1 MLISALV
8 YEHERCRFEMIPE
21 NLEIKNSESKSSLS
35 KDQITAAALCALPKI
50 GPKRLMTLLKHHDP
64 QTAWAVVQGRA
75 KPTEVVAAMLRVEGL
90 TTLLRHRATQDLH
103 DQIERRCKRAG
114 IKITIFG
121 DENYPRALIAD
132 LSAPAVLFY
141 FGDLSALNSR
151 RVGMVGTRSATAS
164 GRYLASHIA
173 HDLATNDVCVVSGLA
188 RGIDAWAHRGA
199 LRALEVNSETRVAQ
213 RTDQRTAQRIG
224 RPVGVVASGL
234 DVVYP
239 RENAQLWQDI
249 ATHGALISE
258 SAPGSPP
265 EAFRFPLRNRILA
278 ALSEVL
284 VVVES
289 RDTGGSM
296 ITVDEAQKRDIAVMA
311 VPGSPR
317 NVASNGTN
325 LLIQQGCLP
334 IIGAQDVLVAL
345 GLDHRRA
352 QENIFDSRPRLS
364 ASDQNLVS
372 TMAGSPFTLDDFV
385 NRTNLALTNAAVA
398 LGRLEALGWV
408 VENSGWWEVI
418 EVRQSSH

>member
-1 MLISALV
+1 VHTQNST
-8 YEHERCRFEMIPE
+8 
-21 NLEIKNSESKSSLS
+21 IKNSLS
-35 KDQITAAALCALPKI
+35 KDQIAAAALCALPKI

-75 KPTEVVAAMLRVEGL
+75 KPNEVVSAMLRVEGL
-90 TTLLRHRATQDLH
+90 VTLLRHRATKDLQ
-103 DQIERRCKRAG
+103 DQIEQRCIRAG
-114 IKITIFG
+114 INITIFG

-132 LSAPAVLFY
+132 LAPPAVLFY
-141 FGDLSALNSR
+141 FGDLLALNSR

-164 GRYLASHIA
+164 GRYLASNIA

-199 LRALEVNSETRVAQ
+199 LRALESQPAVQ
-213 RTDQRTAQRIG
+213 IIG
-224 RPVGVVASGL
+224 RPVAVVASGL

-249 ATHGALISE
+249 ATQGAMISE

-296 ITVDEAQKRDIAVMA
+296 ITVDEAQKRDVTVLA

-317 NVASNGTN
+317 NIASNGTN
-325 LLIQQGCLP
+325 QLIQQGCLP

-345 GLDHRRA
+345 GLDNRRA
-352 QENIFDSRPRLS
+352 QENIYDPRVRLS
-364 ASDQNLVS
+364 TSDQNLVS
-372 TMAGSPFTLDDFV
+372 MMAGSPFTFDDFV
-385 NRTNLALTNAAVA
+385 IRSCLATIDAAVA
-398 LGRLEALGWV
+398 LGRLEALGWI

-418 EVRQSSH
+418 EVRQPLH

>member
-1 MLISALV
+1 MLT
-8 YEHERCRFEMIPE
+8 E
-21 NLEIKNSESKSSLS
+21 NLELKNSESKSSLS

-75 KPTEVVAAMLRVEGL
+75 KPNEVVAAMLRVENL
-90 TTLLRHRATQDLH
+90 VTLLKHRATQDLQ
-103 DQIERRCKRAG
+103 DQIERRCKKAG

-132 LSAPAVLFY
+132 LAPPAVLFY
-141 FGDLSALNSR
+141 FGDLSALNNR

-173 HDLATNDVCVVSGLA
+173 YDLATNDVCVVSGLA

-199 LRALEVNSETRVAQ
+199 LRALESRLAD
-213 RTDQRTAQRIG
+213 RLADRTAG

-296 ITVDEAQKRDIAVMA
+296 ITVDEAQKRDVTVLA

-317 NVASNGTN
+317 NIASNGTN
-325 LLIQQGCLP
+325 QLIQQGCLP

-345 GLDHRRA
+345 GLDNRRA
-352 QENIFDSRPRLS
+352 QENIYDPRVRLS
-364 ASDQNLVS
+364 TSDQSLIS
-372 TMAGSPFTLDDFV
+372 MMAGSPFTFDDFV
-385 NRTNLALTNAAVA
+385 IRSDLATIDAAVA
-398 LGRLEALGWV
+398 LGRLEALGWIV
-408 VENSGWWEVI
+408 GNSGWWEVI
-418 EVRQSSH
+418 EVRQPLH

>member
-1 MLISALV
+1 MLT
-8 YEHERCRFEMIPE
+8 E
-21 NLEIKNSESKSSLS
+21 NLELKNSESKSSLS

-75 KPTEVVAAMLRVEGL
+75 KPNEVVAAMLRVENL
-90 TTLLRHRATQDLH
+90 VTLLKHRATQDLQ
-103 DQIERRCKRAG
+103 DQIERRCKKAG

-132 LSAPAVLFY
+132 LAPPAVLFY
-141 FGDLSALNSR
+141 FGDLSALNNR

-173 HDLATNDVCVVSGLA
+173 YDLATNDVCVVSGLA

-199 LRALEVNSETRVAQ
+199 LRALESRLAD
-213 RTDQRTAQRIG
+213 RLADRTAG

-296 ITVDEAQKRDIAVMA
+296 ITVDEAQKRDVTVLA

-325 LLIQQGCLP
+325 QLIQQGCLP

-345 GLDHRRA
+345 GLDNRRA
-352 QENIFDSRPRLS
+352 QENIYDPRVRLS
-364 ASDQNLVS
+364 TSDQNLVS
-372 TMAGSPFTLDDFV
+372 MMAGAPFTLDNFV
-385 NRTNLALTNAAVA
+385 IRSDLATIDAAVS

-418 EVRQSSH
+418 DVRQPLH

>member
-1 MLISALV
+1 VQSQ
-8 YEHERCRFEMIPE
+8 
-21 NLEIKNSESKSSLS
+21 NSTSKNCLS
-35 KDQITAAALCALPKI
+35 KDQIAAAALCALPKI

-75 KPTEVVAAMLRVEGL
+75 KPNEVVSAMLRVEGL
-90 TTLLRHRATQDLH
+90 VTLLRHRATQDLQ
-103 DQIERRCKRAG
+103 DQIEQRCIRSG

-132 LSAPAVLFY
+132 LAPPAVLFY

-199 LRALEVNSETRVAQ
+199 LRALESRSA
-213 RTDQRTAQRIG
+213 G

-249 ATHGALISE
+249 AKHGALISE

-296 ITVDEAQKRDIAVMA
+296 ITVDEAQKRDVTVLA

-325 LLIQQGCLP
+325 QLIQQGCLP

-345 GLDHRRA
+345 GLDNRRA
-352 QENIFDSRPRLS
+352 QENIYDPRVRLS
-364 ASDQNLVS
+364 TSDQSLVS
-372 TMAGSPFTLDDFV
+372 MMAGSPFTFDDFV
-385 NRTNLALTNAAVA
+385 IRSCLATIDAAVS
-398 LGRLEALGWV
+398 LGRLEALGWI

-418 EVRQSSH
+418 EVRQPLH

>member
-1 MLISALV
+1 MLT
-8 YEHERCRFEMIPE
+8 E

-35 KDQITAAALCALPKI
+35 KDQIAAAALCALPKI

-75 KPTEVVAAMLRVEGL
+75 KPNEVVSAMLRVEGL
-90 TTLLRHRATQDLH
+90 VTLLRHRATQDLQ
-103 DQIERRCKRAG
+103 DQIEQRCIRAG
-114 IKITIFG
+114 INITIFG
-121 DENYPRALIAD
+121 DANYPRALIAD
-132 LSAPAVLFY
+132 LAPPAVLFY
-141 FGDLSALNSR
+141 FGDLSVLNSR
-151 RVGMVGTRSATAS
+151 RVGIVGTRSATAS

-199 LRALEVNSETRVAQ
+199 LRALESRLADRLADRLASRPASRPV
-213 RTDQRTAQRIG
+213 G

-249 ATHGALISE
+249 ATQGALISE

-296 ITVDEAQKRDIAVMA
+296 ITVDEAQKRDVTVLA

-325 LLIQQGCLP
+325 QLIQQGCLP

-345 GLDHRRA
+345 GLDNRRA
-352 QENIFDSRPRLS
+352 QESIYDPRVRLS
-364 ASDQNLVS
+364 ASDQSLIS
-372 TMAGSPFTLDDFV
+372 MMSGSPFTFDDFV
-385 NRTNLALTNAAVA
+385 IRSCLATIDAAVS
-398 LGRLEALGWV
+398 LGRLEALGWII
-408 VENSGWWEVI
+408 ENSGWWEVI
-418 EVRQSSH
+418 EVRQPLH

>member
-1 MLISALV
+1 MHSQ
-8 YEHERCRFEMIPE
+8 
-21 NLEIKNSESKSSLS
+21 NSTIKNSLS
-35 KDQITAAALCALPKI
+35 KDQIAAAALCALPKI

-75 KPTEVVAAMLRVEGL
+75 KPNEVVSAMLRVEGL
-90 TTLLRHRATQDLH
+90 VTLLRHRATKDLQ
-103 DQIERRCKRAG
+103 DQIEQRCIRAG
-114 IKITIFG
+114 INITIFG
-121 DENYPRALIAD
+121 DENYPRALFAD
-132 LSAPAVLFY
+132 LAPPAVLFY

-151 RVGMVGTRSATAS
+151 RVGIVGTRSATAS
-164 GRYLASHIA
+164 GRYLASNIA

-199 LRALEVNSETRVAQ
+199 LRALESQPAEQ
-213 RTDQRTAQRIG
+213 FIG
-224 RPVGVVASGL
+224 RPVAVVASGL

-249 ATHGALISE
+249 AKQGAMISE

-296 ITVDEAQKRDIAVMA
+296 ITVDEAQKRDVTVLA

-325 LLIQQGCLP
+325 QLIQQGCLP

-345 GLDHRRA
+345 GLDNRRA
-352 QENIFDSRPRLS
+352 QENIYDPRVRLS
-364 ASDQNLVS
+364 TSDQSLVS
-372 TMAGSPFTLDDFV
+372 MMAGSPFTFDDFV
-385 NRTNLALTNAAVA
+385 IRSCLATIDAAVA
-398 LGRLEALGWV
+398 LGRLEALGWI

-418 EVRQSSH
+418 EVRQPLH

>member
-1 MLISALV
+1 MLT
-8 YEHERCRFEMIPE
+8 E
-21 NLEIKNSESKSSLS
+21 NLELKNSESKSSLS

-75 KPTEVVAAMLRVEGL
+75 KPNEVVAAMLRVENL
-90 TTLLRHRATQDLH
+90 VTLLKHRATQDLQ
-103 DQIERRCKRAG
+103 DQIERRCIKAG

-132 LSAPAVLFY
+132 LAPPAVLFY
-141 FGDLSALNSR
+141 FGDLSALNNR

-173 HDLATNDVCVVSGLA
+173 YDLATNDVCVVSGLA

-199 LRALEVNSETRVAQ
+199 LRALESRLAD
-213 RTDQRTAQRIG
+213 RLADRLIG

-296 ITVDEAQKRDIAVMA
+296 ITVDEAQKRDVTVLA

-325 LLIQQGCLP
+325 QLIQQGCLP

-345 GLDHRRA
+345 GLDNRRA
-352 QENIFDSRPRLS
+352 QENIYDPRVRLS
-364 ASDQNLVS
+364 TSDQNLVS
-372 TMAGSPFTLDDFV
+372 MMAGAPFTLDNFV
-385 NRTNLALTNAAVA
+385 IRSDLATIDAAVS

-418 EVRQSSH
+418 DVRQPLH

>member
-1 MLISALV
+1 MRSQISV
-8 YEHERCRFEMIPE
+8 
-21 NLEIKNSESKSSLS
+21 SKKSLS
-35 KDQITAAALCALPKI
+35 KDQIAAAALCALPKI

-75 KPTEVVAAMLRVEGL
+75 KPDEVVAAMLRVENL
-90 TTLLRHRATQDLH
+90 STLLRHRATQDLQ
-103 DQIERRCKRAG
+103 DQIERRCTKAG

-121 DENYPRALIAD
+121 DENYPHALIAD
-132 LSAPAVLFY
+132 LAPPAVLFY
-141 FGDLSALNSR
+141 FGDLSSLNNR

-173 HDLATNDVCVVSGLA
+173 YDLATNDVCVVSGLA

-199 LRALEVNSETRVAQ
+199 LRALEGRLAD
-213 RTDQRTAQRIG
+213 RTVG

-239 RENAQLWQDI
+239 RENAQLWQDV
-249 ATHGALISE
+249 ATQGALISE

-296 ITVDEAQKRDIAVMA
+296 ITVDEAQKRDVTVLA

-325 LLIQQGCLP
+325 QLIQQGCLP

-345 GLDHRRA
+345 GLDNRRS
-352 QENIFDSRPRLS
+352 QENIYNPRARLCQ
-364 ASDQNLVS
+364 SDQNLVAI
-372 TMAGSPFTLDDFV
+372 MAGAPFTLDDFV
-385 NRTNLALTNAAVA
+385 NRTDLATIDAAVS

-418 EVRQSSH
+418 DVRQPLH

>member
-1 MLISALV
+1 MPSENSALKK
-8 YEHERCRFEMIPE
+8 C
-21 NLEIKNSESKSSLS
+21 LS
-35 KDQITAAALCALPKI
+35 KDQIAAAALCALPKI

-75 KPTEVVAAMLRVEGL
+75 KPDEVVAAMLRVENL
-90 TTLLRHRATQDLH
+90 ATLLRHRATQDFQ
-103 DQIERRCKRAG
+103 DQIERRCVNAG

-132 LSAPAVLFY
+132 LAPPAVLFH
-141 FGDLSALNSR
+141 FGDLTALNNR

-173 HDLATNDVCVVSGLA
+173 YDLATNDVCVVSGLA

-199 LRALEVNSETRVAQ
+199 LRALEGQLASHQAGLPAG
-213 RTDQRTAQRIG
+213 RTAGQLAG
-224 RPVGVVASGL
+224 RPVGIVASGL
-234 DVVYP
+234 DVIYP
-239 RENAQLWQDI
+239 RENAQLWQEV

-296 ITVDEAQKRDIAVMA
+296 ITVDEAQKRDVTVLA

-317 NVASNGTN
+317 NIASNGTN
-325 LLIQQGCLP
+325 QLIQQGCLP
-334 IIGAQDVLVAL
+334 IIGAKDVLVAL
-345 GLDHRRA
+345 GLDNRRA
-352 QENIFDSRPRLS
+352 QENFYDPRARLCQ
-364 ASDQNLVS
+364 SDQNLVS
-372 TMAGSPFTLDDFV
+372 MMAGAPFTLDSFV
-385 NRTNLALTNAAVA
+385 IRSDLATIDAAVA

-418 EVRQSSH
+418 DVRQPLH

>member
-1 MLISALV
+1 MLT
-8 YEHERCRFEMIPE
+8 E
-21 NLEIKNSESKSSLS
+21 NLELKNSESKSSLS

-75 KPTEVVAAMLRVEGL
+75 KPNEVVAAMLRVENL
-90 TTLLRHRATQDLH
+90 VTLLKHRATQDLQ
-103 DQIERRCKRAG
+103 DQIERRCIKAG

-132 LSAPAVLFY
+132 LAPPAVLFY
-141 FGDLSALNSR
+141 FGDLSALNNR

-173 HDLATNDVCVVSGLA
+173 YDLATNDVCVVSGLA

-199 LRALEVNSETRVAQ
+199 LRALESRLADRLAN
-213 RTDQRTAQRIG
+213 RTAG

-296 ITVDEAQKRDIAVMA
+296 ITVDEAQKRDVTVLA

-325 LLIQQGCLP
+325 QLIQQGCLP

-345 GLDHRRA
+345 GLDNRRA
-352 QENIFDSRPRLS
+352 QENIYDPRVRLS
-364 ASDQNLVS
+364 TSDQNLVS
-372 TMAGSPFTLDDFV
+372 MMAGAPFTLDNFV
-385 NRTNLALTNAAVA
+385 IRSDLATIDAAVS

-418 EVRQSSH
+418 DVRQPLH

>member
-1 MLISALV
+1 MQSQNSAA
-8 YEHERCRFEMIPE
+8 
-21 NLEIKNSESKSSLS
+21 KNCLS
-35 KDQITAAALCALPKI
+35 KDQIAAAALCALPKI

-75 KPTEVVAAMLRVEGL
+75 KPNEVVAAMLRVENL
-90 TTLLRHRATQDLH
+90 ATLLMHRATQDLQ
-103 DQIERRCKRAG
+103 DQIERRCIKAG

-132 LSAPAVLFY
+132 LAPPAVLFY
-141 FGDLSALNSR
+141 FGDLSALNNR
-151 RVGMVGTRSATAS
+151 RVGMIGTRSATAS

-173 HDLATNDVCVVSGLA
+173 YDLATNDVCVVSGLA

-199 LRALEVNSETRVAQ
+199 LRALESQPAEQT
-213 RTDQRTAQRIG
+213 IG

-234 DVVYP
+234 DVIYP
-239 RENAQLWQDI
+239 RENAQLWQDV

-296 ITVDEAQKRDIAVMA
+296 ITVDEAQKRDVTVLA

-325 LLIQQGCLP
+325 QLIQQGCLP

-345 GLDHRRA
+345 GLDNRRA
-352 QENIFDSRPRLS
+352 QENIYDPRVRLS
-364 ASDQNLVS
+364 TSDQNLVS
-372 TMAGSPFTLDDFV
+372 MMAGSPFTLDNFV
-385 NRTNLALTNAAVA
+385 IRSDLATIDAAVS

-418 EVRQSSH
+418 DVRQPLH

>member
-1 MLISALV
+1 MHSVNSA
-8 YEHERCRFEMIPE
+8 F
-21 NLEIKNSESKSSLS
+21 KNCLS
-35 KDQITAAALCALPKI
+35 KDQIAAAALCALPKI

-75 KPTEVVAAMLRVEGL
+75 RPNEVVEAMLRVEGL
-90 TTLLRHRATQDLH
+90 VTLLRHRATQTLQ
-103 DQIERRCKRAG
+103 DQIEQRCLRSG

-132 LSAPAVLFY
+132 LAPPAVLFY
-141 FGDLSALNSR
+141 FGDLSALNNR

-199 LRALEVNSETRVAQ
+199 LRALES
-213 RTDQRTAQRIG
+213 RTISPLTSRLADRPDG
-224 RPVGVVASGL
+224 RPGGVVASGL

-249 ATHGALISE
+249 ATQGALISE

-296 ITVDEAQKRDIAVMA
+296 ITVDEAQKRDVTVLA

-317 NVASNGTN
+317 NIASNGTN
-325 LLIQQGCLP
+325 QLIQQGCLP

-345 GLDHRRA
+345 GLDNRRA
-352 QENIFDSRPRLS
+352 QENIYDPRVRLS
-364 ASDQNLVS
+364 TSDQSLIS
-372 TMAGSPFTLDDFV
+372 MMAGSPFTFDDFV
-385 NRTNLALTNAAVA
+385 IRSDLATIDAAVA
-398 LGRLEALGWV
+398 LGRLEALGWIIG
-408 VENSGWWEVI
+408 NSGWWEVI
-418 EVRQSSH
+418 EVRQPLH

>member
-1 MLISALV
+1 MHTQNST
-8 YEHERCRFEMIPE
+8 
-21 NLEIKNSESKSSLS
+21 IKNSLS
-35 KDQITAAALCALPKI
+35 KDQIAAAALCALPKI

-75 KPTEVVAAMLRVEGL
+75 KPNEVVSAMLRVEGL
-90 TTLLRHRATQDLH
+90 VTLLRHRATKDLQ
-103 DQIERRCKRAG
+103 DQIEQRCIRAG
-114 IKITIFG
+114 INITIFG

-132 LSAPAVLFY
+132 LAPPAVLFY
-141 FGDLSALNSR
+141 FGDLLALNSR

-164 GRYLASHIA
+164 GRYLASNIA

-199 LRALEVNSETRVAQ
+199 LRALESQPAVQ
-213 RTDQRTAQRIG
+213 IIG
-224 RPVGVVASGL
+224 RPVAVVASGL

-249 ATHGALISE
+249 AKQGAMISE

-296 ITVDEAQKRDIAVMA
+296 ITVDEAQKRDVTVLA

-317 NVASNGTN
+317 NIASNGTN
-325 LLIQQGCLP
+325 QLIQQGCLP

-345 GLDHRRA
+345 GLDNRRA
-352 QENIFDSRPRLS
+352 QENIYDPRVRLS
-364 ASDQNLVS
+364 TSDQNLVS
-372 TMAGSPFTLDDFV
+372 MMAGSPFTFDDFV
-385 NRTNLALTNAAVA
+385 IRSCLATIDAAVA
-398 LGRLEALGWV
+398 LGRLEALGWI

-418 EVRQSSH
+418 EVRQPLH

>member
-1 MLISALV
+1 MNSQ
-8 YEHERCRFEMIPE
+8 
-21 NLEIKNSESKSSLS
+21 NSTIKNSLS
-35 KDQITAAALCALPKI
+35 KDQIAAAALCALPKI

-75 KPTEVVAAMLRVEGL
+75 KPNEVVSAMLRVEGL
-90 TTLLRHRATQDLH
+90 VTLLRHRATQDLQ
-103 DQIERRCKRAG
+103 DQIEQRCIRSG
-114 IKITIFG
+114 INITIFG

-132 LSAPAVLFY
+132 LAPPAVLFY

-151 RVGMVGTRSATAS
+151 RVGIVGTRSATAS

-173 HDLATNDVCVVSGLA
+173 YDLATNDVCVVSGLA

-199 LRALEVNSETRVAQ
+199 LRALESQPAEQ
-213 RTDQRTAQRIG
+213 IIG
-224 RPVGVVASGL
+224 RPVAVVASGL

-249 ATHGALISE
+249 ATQGAMISE

-296 ITVDEAQKRDIAVMA
+296 ITVDEAQKRDVTVLA

-325 LLIQQGCLP
+325 QLIQQGCLP

-345 GLDHRRA
+345 GLDNRRA
-352 QENIFDSRPRLS
+352 QENIYDPRVRLS
-364 ASDQNLVS
+364 TSDQNLVS
-372 TMAGSPFTLDDFV
+372 MMAGSPFTFDDFV
-385 NRTNLALTNAAVA
+385 IRSCLATIDAAVA
-398 LGRLEALGWV
+398 LGRLEALGWI

-418 EVRQSSH
+418 EVRQPLH

>member
-1 MLISALV
+1 MHSVNSA
-8 YEHERCRFEMIPE
+8 F
-21 NLEIKNSESKSSLS
+21 KNCLS
-35 KDQITAAALCALPKI
+35 RDQIAAAALCALPKI

-75 KPTEVVAAMLRVEGL
+75 KPNEVVEAMLRVEGL
-90 TTLLRHRATQDLH
+90 VTLLRHRATQDLQ
-103 DQIERRCKRAG
+103 DQIEQRCIRSG

-132 LSAPAVLFY
+132 LAPPAVLFY
-141 FGDLSALNSR
+141 FGDLSALNNR

-199 LRALEVNSETRVAQ
+199 LRALESQPAEQV
-213 RTDQRTAQRIG
+213 IG

-239 RENAQLWQDI
+239 RENAQLWQDV
-249 ATHGALISE
+249 ATQGALISE

-296 ITVDEAQKRDIAVMA
+296 ITVDEAQKRDVTVLA

-317 NVASNGTN
+317 NIASNGTN
-325 LLIQQGCLP
+325 QLIQQGCLP

-345 GLDHRRA
+345 GLDNRRA
-352 QENIFDSRPRLS
+352 QENIYDPRVRLS
-364 ASDQNLVS
+364 TSDQSLIS
-372 TMAGSPFTLDDFV
+372 MMAGSPFTFDDFV
-385 NRTNLALTNAAVA
+385 IRSDLATIDAAVA
-398 LGRLEALGWV
+398 LGRLEALGWIV
-408 VENSGWWEVI
+408 GNSGWWEVI
-418 EVRQSSH
+418 EVRQPLH

>member
-1 MLISALV
+1 MHSVNSA
-8 YEHERCRFEMIPE
+8 F
-21 NLEIKNSESKSSLS
+21 KNSLS
-35 KDQITAAALCALPKI
+35 KDQIAAAALCALPKI

-75 KPTEVVAAMLRVEGL
+75 KPSEVVAAMLNTEGL
-90 TTLLRHRATQDLH
+90 STLLRHRATQDLQ
-103 DQIERRCKRAG
+103 DQIEQRCIRAG

-121 DENYPRALIAD
+121 DENYPRALISD
-132 LSAPAVLFY
+132 LAPPAVLFY
-141 FGDLSALNSR
+141 FGDLSALNNR

-199 LRALEVNSETRVAQ
+199 LRALESRAISPLTSRPAGRPPEQTL
-213 RTDQRTAQRIG
+213 G

-249 ATHGALISE
+249 ATQGALISE

-296 ITVDEAQKRDIAVMA
+296 ITVDEAQKRDVTVLA

-325 LLIQQGCLP
+325 QLIQQGCLP

-345 GLDHRRA
+345 GLDNRRA
-352 QENIFDSRPRLS
+352 QENIYDPRVRLS
-364 ASDQNLVS
+364 TSDQNLVS
-372 TMAGSPFTLDDFV
+372 MMAGSPFTLDNFV
-385 NRTNLALTNAAVA
+385 LISRLSTIDAAVS

-408 VENSGWWEVI
+408 VENAGWWEVI
-418 EVRQSSH
+418 EVRQPLH

>member
-1 MLISALV
+1 MHSVNSA
-8 YEHERCRFEMIPE
+8 F
-21 NLEIKNSESKSSLS
+21 KNCLS
-35 KDQITAAALCALPKI
+35 KDQIAAAALCALPKI

-75 KPTEVVAAMLRVEGL
+75 KPNEVVEAMLRVEGL
-90 TTLLRHRATQDLH
+90 VTLLRHRATQTLQ
-103 DQIERRCKRAG
+103 DQIEQRCLRSG

-132 LSAPAVLFY
+132 LAPPAVLFY
-141 FGDLSALNSR
+141 FGDLSALNNR

-199 LRALEVNSETRVAQ
+199 LRALES
-213 RTDQRTAQRIG
+213 RTISPLTSRLADRPDG

-249 ATHGALISE
+249 ATQGALISE

-296 ITVDEAQKRDIAVMA
+296 ITVDEAQKRDVTVLA

-317 NVASNGTN
+317 NIASNGTN
-325 LLIQQGCLP
+325 QLIQQGCLP

-345 GLDHRRA
+345 GLDNRRA
-352 QENIFDSRPRLS
+352 QENIYDPRVRLS
-364 ASDQNLVS
+364 TSDQSLIS
-372 TMAGSPFTLDDFV
+372 MMAGSPFTFDDFV
-385 NRTNLALTNAAVA
+385 IRSDLATIDAAVA
-398 LGRLEALGWV
+398 LGRLEALGWIIG
-408 VENSGWWEVI
+408 NSGWWEVI
-418 EVRQSSH
+418 EVRQPLH

>member
-1 MLISALV
+1 MHSVNSA
-8 YEHERCRFEMIPE
+8 F
-21 NLEIKNSESKSSLS
+21 KSCLS
-35 KDQITAAALCALPKI
+35 RDQIAAAALCALPKI

-75 KPTEVVAAMLRVEGL
+75 KPNEVVEAMLRVEGL
-90 TTLLRHRATQDLH
+90 VTLLRHRATQDLQ
-103 DQIERRCKRAG
+103 DQIEQRCIRSG

-132 LSAPAVLFY
+132 LAPPAVLFY
-141 FGDLSALNSR
+141 FGDLSALNNR

-199 LRALEVNSETRVAQ
+199 LRALES
-213 RTDQRTAQRIG
+213 RTISPLTSRLAGRPAEQTLG

-249 ATHGALISE
+249 ATQGALISE

-296 ITVDEAQKRDIAVMA
+296 ITVDEAQKRDVTVLA

-317 NVASNGTN
+317 NIASTGTN
-325 LLIQQGCLP
+325 QLIQQGCLP

-345 GLDHRRA
+345 GLDNRRA
-352 QENIFDSRPRLS
+352 QENIYDPRVRLS
-364 ASDQNLVS
+364 TSDQSLIS
-372 TMAGSPFTLDDFV
+372 MMAGSPFTFDDFV
-385 NRTNLALTNAAVA
+385 IRSDLATIDAAVA
-398 LGRLEALGWV
+398 LGRLEALGWIIG
-408 VENSGWWEVI
+408 NSGWWEVI
-418 EVRQSSH
+418 EVRQPLH